1 MNISV
6 DNRHRIVL
14 LLFVIVD
21 HFIWLYGG
29 HWEQAS
35 FAYVV
40 LTECI
45 RIFVGIALV
54 ASFLYKRILEISVNF
69 ILSYCAIMMLLNFIG
84 SSSDGMSFY
93 SSPGAT
99 PNVLFF
105 KKDRFVPIDHAL
117 LSAFVYL
124 YFLLCAYFFSGKHI
138 NPEIV
143 EKNINKV

>member
-1 MNISV
+1 MRISV

-14 LLFVIVD
+14 LLLVIVD

-54 ASFLYKRILEISVNF
+54 VSFFYKKILEFSVNI
-69 ILSYCAIMMLLNFIG
+69 ILAYCAIMAILNFSGCTTEGISA
-84 SSSDGMSFY
+84 SST
-93 SSPGAT
+93 PGAM
-99 PNVLFF
+99 PNILFF
-105 KKDRFVPIDHAL
+105 KKDRLVPIDHGFLA
-117 LSAFVYL
+117 SVVYL
-124 YFLLCAYFFSGKHI
+124 YFILSAYFFSGKHI
-138 NPEIV
+138 NLEV
-143 EKNINKV
+143 LAKKQQ

>member
-1 MNISV
+1 MRISV

-14 LLFVIVD
+14 LAFVIVD

-40 LTECI
+40 ITECI

-54 ASFLYKRILEISVNF
+54 ASFFYKKILEITVNF

-84 SSSDGMSFY
+84 GTDKTNFSEV
-93 SSPGAT
+93 PGSVD
-99 PNVLFF
+99 NVFWF
-105 KKDRFVPIDHAL
+105 KKDRFVPIDHGFLASVL
-117 LSAFVYL
+117 YL
-124 YFLLCAYFFSGKHI
+124 YFILSAYFFSGKYI
-138 NPEIV
+138 N
-143 EKNINKV
+143 KNIITKN

>member
-1 MNISV
+1 MRISV

-40 LTECI
+40 ITECI

-54 ASFLYKRILEISVNF
+54 ASFFYKKILEITVNF

-84 SSSDGMSFY
+84 SSSDGMSFVPQ
-93 SSPGAT
+93 PGAT

-105 KKDRFVPIDHAL
+105 KKDRLVPIDHGFLA
-117 LSAFVYL
+117 SVIYL
-124 YFLLCAYFFSGKHI
+124 YFILNAYFFSGKYI
-138 NPEIV
+138 N
-143 EKNINKV
+143 KNIITKN

>member
-1 MNISV
+1 MRISV

-14 LLFVIVD
+14 LLFVIID

-40 LTECI
+40 LTERL
-45 RIFVGIALV
+45 RIFVGVALV
-54 ASFLYKRILEISVNF
+54 ASFFYKKILEISVNF

-84 SSSDGMSFY
+84 GTDKTNFSEV
-93 SSPGAT
+93 PGSVD
-99 PNVLFF
+99 NVFWF
-105 KKDRFVPIDHAL
+105 KKDRLVPIDHGFLA
-117 LSAFVYL
+117 SVIYL
-124 YFLLCAYFFSGKHI
+124 YFILSAYFFSGKYI
-138 NPEIV
+138 NPRTV

>member
-1 MNISV
+1 MCISV

-21 HFIWLYGG
+21 HLIWLYGG

-40 LTECI
+40 LTECL
-45 RIFVGIALV
+45 RILVGMALV
-54 ASFLYKRILEISVNF
+54 ASFFYKKILEISVNF

-84 SSSDGMSFY
+84 SSSDGMSFV
-93 SSPGAT
+93 SQPGAT

-105 KKDRFVPIDHAL
+105 KKDRLVPIDHGFFA
-117 LSAFVYL
+117 SVVYL
-124 YFLLCAYFFSGKHI
+124 YFILSAYFFSGKY
-138 NPEIV
+138 
-143 EKNINKV
+143 INKNKMINAKQ